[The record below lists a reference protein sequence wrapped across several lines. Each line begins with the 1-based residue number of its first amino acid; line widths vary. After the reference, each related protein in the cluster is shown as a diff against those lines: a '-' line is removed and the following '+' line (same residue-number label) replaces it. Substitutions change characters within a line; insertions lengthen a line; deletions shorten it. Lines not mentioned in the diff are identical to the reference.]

1 MKTSFSSIV
10 PYHFS
15 LSTRFFKFSP
25 KQNPFG
31 RHPSDTRTGK
41 KSPCLF
47 LHRRR
52 HSVLHAVMLL
62 GALGVVEAVERA
74 HQIARDA
81 ANPLERHVAE
91 IVGQFHFV
99 AIHRN
104 VHRKRLAVVLLARMI
119 HIGVNL
125 RLRQGSLRHVHL
137 AAHRYFSSLWYSLE
151 NQQALN
157 LVVARRYHAI

>member
-1 MKTSFSSIV
+1 MGATSFWV
-10 PYHFS
+10 WGNAA
-15 LSTRFFKFSP
+15 FFRKN
-25 KQNPFG
+25 NPA
-31 RHPSDTRTGK
+31 RLPSDTRTGK
-41 KSPCLF
+41 KSPL
-47 LHRRR
+47 LLSHRRR
-52 HSVLHAVMLL
+52 HSMLHAVVFL
-62 GALGVVEAVERA
+62 GALGVIEAVERA

-91 IVGQFHFV
+91 IIGQFHFV

-119 HIGVNL
+119 HIGVNF

-157 LVVARRYHAI
+157 LVVARRYRAI